1 MAFYVIKG
9 RKEVLLQYCLRIHH
23 TWALCFCRLISQITE
38 NFSPLYVIST
48 FLSKRRAL
56 TFLPCFLLIGT
67 QQCIGKRECKHPGRF
82 GLLWTLEPAI
92 QILFESL
99 SLRLKAFTLSSG
111 PKERAQG
118 RPHSRLS
125 ALFEA
130 PSSFVTLFDSLQRH
144 ETTFKGHFQRHLW
157 TLEWSEFPRT
167 SSSPKFWGVSATIQL
182 FLMVQCR
189 TILTIYYK
197 GGMRRLRAM
206 PSKWWMVGWFY
217 LNERKKG
224 RKPEEWKET
233 FVRTVMSEYS
243 CSSARQ
249 LSFRLQ
255 KSLASVENIWRLFK
269 KLWKM
274 SAGKFCRMGPIIP
287 LPFSRVQALLGVA
300 CQKRRRQC
308 LPGLIEFPATL
319 H

>member
-111 PKERAQG
+111 PKEREPRA
-118 RPHSRLS
+118 
-125 ALFEA
+125 
-130 PSSFVTLFDSLQRH
+130 
-144 ETTFKGHFQRHLW
+144 GHTH
-157 TLEWSEFPRT
+157 
-167 SSSPKFWGVSATIQL
+167 V
-182 FLMVQCR
+182 FLHYLKLLLLLLLCLIAYSDTKQ
-189 TILTIYYK
+189 
-197 GGMRRLRAM
+197 
-206 PSKWWMVGWFY
+206 PSKDIFKDIYGHWNGPNF
-217 LNERKKG
+217 LEPLLPPNS
-224 RKPEEWKET
+224 EE
-233 FVRTVMSEYS
+233 
-243 CSSARQ
+243 
-249 LSFRLQ
+249 
-255 KSLASVENIWRLFK
+255 
-269 KLWKM
+269 
-274 SAGKFCRMGPIIP
+274 
-287 LPFSRVQALLGVA
+287 
-300 CQKRRRQC
+300 
-308 LPGLIEFPATL
+308 
-319 H
+319 